1 MTSRV
6 LLTAT
11 AIIVIAATP
20 GAMESY
26 LAWEQYPETRP
37 YIVGWYVALIAMTL
51 LAVSAN
57 IKIGG

>member
-1 MTSRV
+1 VSTRV
-6 LLTAT
+6 LLTAV

-37 YIVGWYVALIAMTL
+37 YIVGWYVALVLMTL
-51 LAVSAN
+51 AAVSAN

>member
-1 MTSRV
+1 MSTRI
-6 LLTAT
+6 LLTAI

-37 YIVGWYVALIAMTL
+37 YIVGWYVSLVVMTL
-51 LAVSAN
+51 LAVQSN